1 MWHGRPRRDERARYR
16 IYRAGAYARRI
27 ETAGHAT
34 SSSQAIK
41 TGLWPAT
48 NPVPDQFDVFSSS
61 LCGNVKPLWDTG
73 PADSQ
78 GTRTIWGNAP
88 SPRKRQR
95 GERNEEAM
103 IATRQGRRKKKTK
116 RAKQQGGGGD

>member
-95 GERNEEAM
+95 GGLMRSTDDSPTPRTAKEKREAS
-103 IATRQGRRKKKTK
+103 KT
-116 RAKQQGGGGD
+116 GT

>member
-27 ETAGHAT
+27 ETAGHAM
-34 SSSQAIK
+34 SSSRAIK

-61 LCGNVKPLWDTG
+61 MCGKAEPPRIQVRQIRRVRARFGEMPRPHGSDNG
-73 PADSQ
+73 AD
-78 GTRTIWGNAP
+78 
-88 SPRKRQR
+88 
-95 GERNEEAM
+95 
-103 IATRQGRRKKKTK
+103 
-116 RAKQQGGGGD
+116 